1 MATPYVSRSGR
12 VIKAPVL
19 YEPVEKPED
28 DFKEDE
34 YDEDADAD
42 GSELDEEEEEDEDED
57 EDEDA
62 DEYGNLK
69 GFVVE
74 DDEDDEDCD

>member
-12 VIKAPVL
+12 VIKKPVL
-19 YEPVEKPED
+19 YEPTERPED

-34 YDEDADAD
+34 YDEDDPD
-42 GSELDEEEEEDEDED
+42 GEDDDFDDEEDDEDD
-57 EDEDA
+57 EEDA
-62 DEYGNLK
+62 DDNGNLK

-74 DDEDDEDCD
+74 DEEDESDCD

>member
-42 GSELDEEEEEDEDED
+42 GSDLDEEEEDEEDD

-62 DEYGNLK
+62 DEHGNLK
-69 GFVVE
+69 GFVV
-74 DDEDDEDCD
+74 DDEDEEDCD

>member
-42 GSELDEEEEEDEDED
+42 GSDLDEEEEDEDED

-62 DEYGNLK
+62 DEHGNLK
-69 GFVVE
+69 GFVVD

>member
-42 GSELDEEEEEDEDED
+42 GSDLDEEEEDEEDD

-62 DEYGNLK
+62 DEHGNLK
-69 GFVVE
+69 GFVV
-74 DDEDDEDCD
+74 DDEDDDEDCD